1 MSEMSDLN
9 IAAYEFMELVA
20 NKLKG
25 HGLFLTVREVEATL
39 SEARYKLTVTDDKY
53 GNTYEFGVSRPMFLY
68 ERDQAAENIA
78 RNLHYRFH
86 NDLDFFN
93 AEEAYKA
100 LSNEAKA
107 TFNTACL
114 ERHIE
119 LESFEKTL
127 ATELYESGLFDGYA
141 DGGMSYGYMI
151 IPKSVTMRLWSNL
164 KNKK

>member
-1 MSEMSDLN
+1 MDNLTL
-9 IAAYEFMELVA
+9 AAYDFMELVA

-25 HGLFLTVREVEATL
+25 HGLILTVREVEATL

-53 GNTYEFGVSRPMFLY
+53 SNTYEFGVSRPMFLY
-68 ERDQAAENIA
+68 ERDQAAENIT
-78 RNLHYRFH
+78 RTLHYRFH

-107 TFNTACL
+107 TFNIACL

-119 LESFEKTL
+119 LEPYEKKL

-151 IPKSVTMRLWSNL
+151 IPKSVTMRLWSRM
-164 KNKK
+164 KGEKP